1 MKKVNNMFSHNFAV
15 CAYFRNPTTNEAQAF
30 SIFNFQ
36 LSIFNSKSED
46 EDYYLNNVRVHM
58 HGRAGTIH
66 I

>member
-1 MKKVNNMFSHNFAV
+1 MFSHNFAV

-30 SIFNFQ
+30 
-36 LSIFNSKSED
+36 SIFNSKSED